1 MSLLFAG
8 RVPQP
13 CPIQKFFRFLLL
25 WLLLFPLLDSAAAFR
40 FAWLSDTHVGSLTGE
55 DDLRASVRDLNS
67 VTGLSFVIIS
77 GDITEYGSL
86 EQLRLA
92 KQILD
97 GLKIPCHIIPGNHD
111 TKWSE
116 SGATDFP
123 RLWKADRFVFE
134 HEGFRFIGMHEGPIM
149 KMADGFWSPQDVR
162 WLENTLK
169 QMPDKEQPVIF
180 VTHYPIDD
188 GIANWY
194 IVLDLLKKYNVQ
206 DALCGHIHRNKKDDF
221 EGVPGIMG
229 RSNLRNTAEVGGYN
243 IVEIKEDGTMSFAER
258 APGLETKEPW

>member
-25 WLLLFPLLDSAAAFR
+25 WLLLFPLLDSAAA
-40 FAWLSDTHVGSLTGE
+40 
-55 DDLRASVRDLNS
+55 
-67 VTGLSFVIIS
+67 
-77 GDITEYGSL
+77 
-86 EQLRLA
+86 
-92 KQILD
+92 
-97 GLKIPCHIIPGNHD
+97 
-111 TKWSE
+111 
-116 SGATDFP
+116 
-123 RLWKADRFVFE
+123 FVFE

-206 DALCGHIHRNKKDDF
+206 AALCGHI
-221 EGVPGIMG
+221 
-229 RSNLRNTAEVGGYN
+229 
-243 IVEIKEDGTMSFAER
+243 
-258 APGLETKEPW
+258 